1 MNELSGS
8 ITTCPELELELL
20 ELELLEPVELE
31 PVDPVLPDPVLPE
44 PVLAFPVP
52 VLPVPVLPVP
62 VLPVPVLPV
71 EPPELAEVVP
81 PVTVVL
87 PAETVWPS
95 ERSVD
100 TTVPPT
106 GAVSV
111 ASARLVLASVRATS
125 SAAMVAWSE
134 VTVGGWPT
142 LSAAR
147 DACAWLSWEVAEI
160 TWSWACRSD

>member
-8 ITTCPELELELL
+8 ITICPVL

-31 PVDPVLPDPVLPE
+31 PVELEPVEPEPVEPEPVELEAVLLPAFPVPVLPDPVLPE
-44 PVLAFPVP
+44 EL
-52 VLPVPVLPVP
+52 
-62 VLPVPVLPV
+62 LPV
-71 EPPELAEVVP
+71 EPLEALDVAP

-87 PAETVWPS
+87 PAETVSPT

-106 GAVSV
+106 GAVRS
-111 ASARLVLASVRATS
+111 ASERLFLASVKATS

-134 VTVGGWPT
+134 VSVGGWPT
-142 LSAAR
+142 LSAAKA
-147 DACAWLSWEVAEI
+147 ACAWLS
-160 TWSWACRSD
+160 

>member
-1 MNELSGS
+1 MNESSGS
-8 ITTCPELELELL
+8 ITICPVLELELL

-31 PVDPVLPDPVLPE
+31 PVELEPVDPVLPE
-44 PVLAFPVP
+44 PVLVFPVP
-52 VLPVPVLPVP
+52 VLPVLPLAVLA
-62 VLPVPVLPV
+62 V
-71 EPPELAEVVP
+71 EPLEVLAVLP

-106 GAVSV
+106 GAVRV
-111 ASARLVLASVRATS
+111 ASARLVFASERATS

-134 VTVGGWPT
+134 VTVEG
-142 LSAAR
+142 
-147 DACAWLSWEVAEI
+147 
-160 TWSWACRSD
+160 

>member
-1 MNELSGS
+1 MKELSGS
-8 ITTCPELELELL
+8 ITTWLELELELL
-20 ELELLEPVELE
+20 ELELLEPVLLEPVELE
-31 PVDPVLPDPVLPE
+31 PVLPV

-62 VLPVPVLPV
+62 VPPVPAV
-71 EPPELAEVVP
+71 EPLELLGVAP

-95 ERSVD
+95 ERSVE

-106 GAVSV
+106 GAMRV
-111 ASARLVLASVRATS
+111 ASARLVFATVSATS

-134 VTVGGWPT
+134 VTVEG
-142 LSAAR
+142 
-147 DACAWLSWEVAEI
+147 
-160 TWSWACRSD
+160 